1 MQRKVLLLYANITHT
16 KIWIRKGS
24 LIATRGDDKEFHFV
38 YFDMELKYNTYTL
51 QCKTTS
57 HTNLMP
63 ISVKLDDII
72 WVYVRAPKSVLTCM
86 EKTFS
91 VAILICF
98 FVMLRKNMLNI

>member
-1 MQRKVLLLYANITHT
+1 MFESNLSKMLRKVLLLYANIRTQKYGSEKGALLQHEVTT
-16 KIWIRKGS
+16 KSSI
-24 LIATRGDDKEFHFV
+24 FV

-72 WVYVRAPKSVLTCM
+72 WVYVRAP
-86 EKTFS
+86 
-91 VAILICF
+91 
-98 FVMLRKNMLNI
+98 